1 MTMMTYDR
9 ALAPAERTVRKGFWA
24 RVYDRLIEARTRHAM
39 RELELYRHL
48 MPRELE
54 DAGWKVT
61 ERSEDSLPFIR

>member
-1 MTMMTYDR
+1 MTMMTYDS
-9 ALAPAERTVRKGFWA
+9 APALTDCTARKGFWA
-24 RVYDRLIEARTRHAM
+24 RIYDRLIEARTRHAM

>member
-9 ALAPAERTVRKGFWA
+9 APALTDRTARKGFWT
-24 RVYDRLIEARTRHAM
+24 RIYDRLVEARTRHAM